1 MGNTV
6 FPSMTRPSLLRQSL
20 EDFERRFLQDEL
32 ERHGWNRAGTARD
45 LGICYRALLYK
56 IDRLGLTPP
65 AKEEFSEPS
74 FSAPISA

>member
-20 EDFERRFLQDEL
+20 EDFERHFLQDEL
-32 ERHGWNRAGTARD
+32 ERHGWNRAATARD

-65 AKEEFSEPS
+65 EKEEFSEPG